1 VILYLHGFLSSPA
14 STKARQLRAALE
26 RAGQESEF
34 VCPQLP
40 VSPRAAA
47 EVALAS
53 AQLEDPARLV
63 AVGSSLGGYYATWL
77 AERLGCRAVLL
88 NPAVRPYENLR
99 SQVGPR
105 TDYAGRAVQV
115 LPEHLDELR
124 ALETPPITQPR
135 RYLLVAATGDELLD
149 YRDMLARYAGCATR
163 LVEGSDHALS
173 DFERHLPEVLR
184 FCGIEPA

>member
-1 VILYLHGFLSSPA
+1 M
-14 STKARQLRAALE
+14 QLRAALA
-26 RAGQESEF
+26 RAGREADF

-47 EVALAS
+47 EIALAS
-53 AQLEDPARLV
+53 AQLEDPQRLAV
-63 AVGSSLGGYYATWL
+63 VGSSLGGYYATWI

-88 NPAVRPYENLR
+88 NPAVRPYTHLR
-99 SQVGPR
+99 SRVGEQSDYHTGR
-105 TDYAGRAVQV
+105 TVQV

-124 ALETPPITQPR
+124 ALETPPITQPQ

-149 YRDMLARYAGCATR
+149 YREMLERYAGCVTH

-173 DFERHLPEVLR
+173 DFERHLPVVLR
-184 FCGIEPA
+184 FCEGLFECKTTCSSRTTAT